1 MTDSQLI
8 VGIMQNDE
16 RAWRYICRNMKSGF
30 FVVISKSFP
39 FSNFAQD
46 DIEDIFQNSCVVLMQ
61 KVKEGA
67 VNVTREGALFSYL
80 VQIGKLAACNLIR
93 KKSSLSIE
101 DMVTIPDNLH
111 KEDEDYDISVDEK
124 QQAQNEFIDRVFDKL
139 PSECKTLFKHFYWGR
154 KTMDEIASILG
165 MRNADSAKS
174 KKNKCMKKVKDIA
187 AMLIKCGE
195 FSEDEVRAAVER
207 ATLKE
212 LINEEKIY
220 AENGICMAA
229 LDVDEDTEECEK

>member
-1 MTDSQLI
+1 
-8 VGIMQNDE
+8 
-16 RAWRYICRNMKSGF
+16 
-30 FVVISKSFP
+30 
-39 FSNFAQD
+39 
-46 DIEDIFQNSCVVLMQ
+46 
-61 KVKEGA
+61 
-67 VNVTREGALFSYL
+67 
-80 VQIGKLAACNLIR
+80 
-93 KKSSLSIE
+93 
-101 DMVTIPDNLH
+101 MVTIPDNLH

-124 QQAQNEFIDRVFDKL
+124 QQAQNEFIDRVFEKL
-139 PSECKTLFKHFYWGR
+139 PQECKTLFKHYFWGH

-174 KKNKCMKKVKDIA
+174 KKFKCMKKVKDIA

>member
-1 MTDSQLI
+1 
-8 VGIMQNDE
+8 
-16 RAWRYICRNMKSGF
+16 
-30 FVVISKSFP
+30 
-39 FSNFAQD
+39 
-46 DIEDIFQNSCVVLMQ
+46 
-61 KVKEGA
+61 
-67 VNVTREGALFSYL
+67 
-80 VQIGKLAACNLIR
+80 
-93 KKSSLSIE
+93 
-101 DMVTIPDNLH
+101 MVTIPDNPH

-124 QQAQNEFIDRVFDKL
+124 QQAQDEFIDRVFEKL
-139 PSECKTLFKHFYWGR
+139 SPECKTLFKHYYWGH
-154 KTMDEIASILG
+154 KTLDEIASILG

-174 KKNKCMKKVKDIA
+174 KKFKCMKKVKDIA

>member
-1 MTDSQLI
+1 MLDAAWAH
-8 VGIMQNDE
+8 ND
-16 RAWRYICRNMKSGF
+16 
-30 FVVISKSFP
+30 
-39 FSNFAQD
+39 
-46 DIEDIFQNSCVVLMQ
+46 
-61 KVKEGA
+61 
-67 VNVTREGALFSYL
+67 
-80 VQIGKLAACNLIR
+80 
-93 KKSSLSIE
+93 
-101 DMVTIPDNLH
+101 
-111 KEDEDYDISVDEK
+111 DISVDEK
-124 QQAQNEFIDRVFDKL
+124 QQAQNEFIDRVFEKL
-139 PSECKTLFKHFYWGR
+139 PQECKTLFKHYFWGH

-174 KKNKCMKKVKDIA
+174 KKFKCMKKVKDIA